1 MVKKMNNNIRPKRP
15 TMFLVT
21 LTIDYLAALIAVYAL
36 TKLPFSLG
44 VIAGLVI
51 IGLFLVLVPLIF
63 IVSNKHK

>member
-1 MVKKMNNNIRPKRP
+1 
-15 TMFLVT
+15 MFLVT